1 MLIRTSRGLSRQ
13 VGWTFELVRVRGAAP
28 SVLGAAGPAERRK
41 ARLRSVVVLV
51 LCLEPT
57 LVHVCVG
64 VLLAVVPVLVL
75 VLVLGVLVVVLGV
88 DVGMLLAVVL
98 VAMGVWRLVIVL
110 LGHV

>member
-75 VLVLGVLVVVLGV
+75 VLGVLVVVLGV

>member
-1 MLIRTSRGLSRQ
+1 
-13 VGWTFELVRVRGAAP
+13 
-28 SVLGAAGPAERRK
+28 
-41 ARLRSVVVLV
+41 
-51 LCLEPT
+51 
-57 LVHVCVG
+57 
-64 VLLAVVPVLVL
+64 

>member
-1 MLIRTSRGLSRQ
+1 
-13 VGWTFELVRVRGAAP
+13 
-28 SVLGAAGPAERRK
+28 
-41 ARLRSVVVLV
+41 
-51 LCLEPT
+51 
-57 LVHVCVG
+57 
-64 VLLAVVPVLVL
+64 VP